1 MSNLDTK
8 VNEELGHYYVDCDGI
23 RLVYECVDG
32 VSYPKLVG
40 WYRPDAWGKPAPV
53 ENGYAVMVGGMLE

>member
-23 RLVYECVDG
+23 RLVYECVSG
-32 VSYPKLVG
+32 VSIPRLVA
-40 WYRPDAWGKPAPV
+40 WYRPDGWEESV
-53 ENGYAVMVGGMLE
+53 

>member
-1 MSNLDTK
+1 MATIDTK

-23 RLVYECVDG
+23 RLVYECVNG

-40 WYRPDAWGKPAPV
+40 WYRPDAWEESV
-53 ENGYAVMVGGMLE
+53 